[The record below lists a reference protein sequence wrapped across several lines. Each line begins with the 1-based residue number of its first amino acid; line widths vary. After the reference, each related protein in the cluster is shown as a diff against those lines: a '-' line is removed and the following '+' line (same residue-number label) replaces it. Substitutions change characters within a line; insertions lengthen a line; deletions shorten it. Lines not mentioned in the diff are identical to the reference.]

1 MAEKKKW
8 SDLSPAAKT
17 AIVIAAM
24 IEAVVTTIALVD
36 IARRPRSKVRGP
48 KLLWVVGFFV
58 QPVGAPLYLVAGR
71 RDSSG

>member
-17 AIVIAAM
+17 AIVIGAM

-36 IARRPRSKVRGP
+36 IARRPRSNVRGP
-48 KLLWVVGFFV
+48 KLLWVVSFFV